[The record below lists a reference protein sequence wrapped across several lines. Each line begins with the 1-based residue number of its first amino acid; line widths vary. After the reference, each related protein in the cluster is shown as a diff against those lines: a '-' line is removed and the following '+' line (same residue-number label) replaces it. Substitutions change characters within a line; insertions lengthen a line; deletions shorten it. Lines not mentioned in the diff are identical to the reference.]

1 VAAARATP
9 KRGRRWLRSTVSC
22 ADPTQIADG
31 ERAFMKSV
39 REYKDKTEGLFRE
52 LRAIRMPR
60 PSMEVPIRRYLSEI
74 KDYST

>member
-1 VAAARATP
+1 MSRNALQVEKAP
-9 KRGRRWLRSTVSC
+9 VYY
-22 ADPTQIADG
+22 PEHIAKVG